1 MCVHPIDISED
12 ALMPTIDPRE
22 FGLVQPA
29 YDIADEEVKR
39 GVGNPTTVYK
49 AANAA
54 HFRAEAAIRKVKA
67 WIRAT
72 QTGGGG
78 GMILEKADTASP
90 YGQDDGILTER
101 VRSAAAEMRVSDIP
115 NGSDP
120 DGRRTMKRHNMSEAV

>member
-49 AANAA
+49 
-54 HFRAEAAIRKVKA
+54 EAGAGRLK
-67 WIRAT
+67 
-72 QTGGGG
+72 
-78 GMILEKADTASP
+78 
-90 YGQDDGILTER
+90 LTKR
-101 VRSAAAEMRVSDIP
+101 
-115 NGSDP
+115 
-120 DGRRTMKRHNMSEAV
+120 GRRTILLAPDFAAYLKMLRDRTDRLLRSPNPKARR